1 METPRVKTHLGAS
14 QYGPGSNRRRRALQ
28 TPALPLSYR
37 PTLIRWNVGRKSLDP
52 FSCFAAPSMAARH
65 LEEQTFFKGKP
76 WESPDSKRD

>member
-1 METPRVKTHLGAS
+1 
-14 QYGPGSNRRRRALQ
+14 
-28 TPALPLSYR
+28 
-37 PTLIRWNVGRKSLDP
+37 VGRKSLDP